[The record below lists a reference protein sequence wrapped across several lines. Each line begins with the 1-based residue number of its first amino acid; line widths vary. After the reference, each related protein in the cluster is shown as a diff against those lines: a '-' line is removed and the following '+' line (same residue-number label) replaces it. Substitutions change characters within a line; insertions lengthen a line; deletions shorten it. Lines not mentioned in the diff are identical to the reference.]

1 MKKIALF
8 IMTIFITASCEKDTF
23 NDNFSFL
30 YGDWTLTQLNVGT
43 SSPDPSEIGE
53 VIQFIKN
60 DSYNIIKENKIV
72 ESGEI
77 DGEMQTEDYLS
88 LTMVAK
94 EIDPTYNPTVKIS
107 GKSLIVTYT
116 EETSILLHNNATD
129 AGYFGL
135 WLSNCKKKAEL
146 ANKTTDAQIIGFVT
160 EKCFCCWGWVI
171 KVGADT
177 IKTEQIPTLTPTE
190 NIVFPINARITI
202 GERTIDCSGRIADY
216 YEIKEFT
223 ELK

>member
-30 YGDWTLTQLNVGT
+30 YGDWNLTQLNVGT

-88 LTMVAK
+88 
-94 EIDPTYNPTVKIS
+94 
-107 GKSLIVTYT
+107 
-116 EETSILLHNNATD
+116 
-129 AGYFGL
+129 
-135 WLSNCKKKAEL
+135 
-146 ANKTTDAQIIGFVT
+146 
-160 EKCFCCWGWVI
+160 
-171 KVGADT
+171 
-177 IKTEQIPTLTPTE
+177 
-190 NIVFPINARITI
+190 
-202 GERTIDCSGRIADY
+202 
-216 YEIKEFT
+216 
-223 ELK
+223 

>member
-1 MKKIALF
+1 
-8 IMTIFITASCEKDTF
+8 MTIFITASCEKDAF
-23 NDNFSFL
+23 NENFSFL

-77 DGEMQTEDYLS
+77 DIEKQTEDYLS

-94 EIDPTYNPTVKIS
+94 EIDPTYNPSVKIS

-116 EETSILLHNNATD
+116 EETSILLHNLATD
-129 AGYFGL
+129 AGFFGL
-135 WLSNCKKKAEL
+135 WLSKSE
-146 ANKTTDAQIIGFVT
+146 
-160 EKCFCCWGWVI
+160 
-171 KVGADT
+171 
-177 IKTEQIPTLTPTE
+177 
-190 NIVFPINARITI
+190 
-202 GERTIDCSGRIADY
+202 
-216 YEIKEFT
+216 
-223 ELK
+223 

>member
-8 IMTIFITASCEKDTF
+8 IMTIFITASCEKDAF
-23 NDNFSFL
+23 NENFSFL

-77 DGEMQTEDYLS
+77 DIEKQTEDYLS

-94 EIDPTYNPTVKIS
+94 EIDPTYNPSVKIS

-116 EETSILLHNNATD
+116 EETSILLHNLATD
-129 AGYFGL
+129 AGFFGL
-135 WLSNCKKKAEL
+135 WLSKSE
-146 ANKTTDAQIIGFVT
+146 
-160 EKCFCCWGWVI
+160 
-171 KVGADT
+171 
-177 IKTEQIPTLTPTE
+177 
-190 NIVFPINARITI
+190 
-202 GERTIDCSGRIADY
+202 
-216 YEIKEFT
+216 
-223 ELK
+223 